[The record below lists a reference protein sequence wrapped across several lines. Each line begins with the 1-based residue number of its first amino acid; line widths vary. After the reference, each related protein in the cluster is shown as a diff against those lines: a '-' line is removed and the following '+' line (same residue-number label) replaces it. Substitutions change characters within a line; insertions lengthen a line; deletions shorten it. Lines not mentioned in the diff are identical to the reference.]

1 MSSPV
6 AEQIALLREHAVLL
20 EERLDLLLQERADLN
35 QHLALVQKHEEL
47 LLRVAVLEHEE
58 LLRQVAVLQTVKKD
72 RERDALE
79 AVKQEYEEVVEDEQ
93 GSWTLRYKQ
102 ECKVKAKL

>member
-6 AEQIALLREHAVLL
+6 AEQIALLRERAVLL

-35 QHLALVQKHEEL
+35 QHLALVQK
-47 LLRVAVLEHEE
+47 HEE